1 MTNLLILMT
10 LDNLKDI
17 RKIFLLTIIFIIGC
31 SNRPDLSG
39 FDLVEGE
46 QVFNNTCI
54 ACHLAGMPSVAPK
67 IGSQRDWA
75 KRIDKGMEILF
86 EHSLNGFNDMPPRG
100 GKPHLSDQEVK
111 NAVAYIVFKS
121 W

>member
-1 MTNLLILMT
+1 MTNLLILIT
-10 LDNLKDI
+10 LDKLK
-17 RKIFLLTIIFIIGC
+17 KIKKSFLLTVIFTVGC
-31 SNRPDLSG
+31 GNRPDLSG
-39 FDLVEGE
+39 FDLAKGE

-54 ACHLAGMPSVAPK
+54 ACHLAGMSSAAPK
-67 IGSQRDWA
+67 IGSRRDWS
-75 KRIDKGMEILF
+75 KRIDKGMETLF

-111 NAVAYIVFKS
+111 NAVAYMVSKS